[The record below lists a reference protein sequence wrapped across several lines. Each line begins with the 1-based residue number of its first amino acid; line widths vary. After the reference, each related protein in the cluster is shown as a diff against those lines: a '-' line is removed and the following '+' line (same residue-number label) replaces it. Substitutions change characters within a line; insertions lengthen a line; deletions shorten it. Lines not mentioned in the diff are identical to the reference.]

1 MDSIISI
8 EFEEAPSLGSKAANQ
23 SQTDP
28 KLLKAAADGN
38 AEPFKDMAREVIESL
53 LTLQTRNT
61 ILHIN
66 IMCQDAENAST
77 KFVEEILEICPA
89 LLIQVNAKG
98 DTPLHVAAK
107 FGHSDIVRVLID
119 RAKLAQDGDEAA
131 RQMIRMVNNKKNT
144 ALHDAMFPGNME
156 VVKILTREDPDYPYS
171 ANDYGK
177 TPLYMAAESESSDM
191 VLTLLENCTSLS
203 HEGPNGKTALH
214 AAVMYFDFKGDH
226 HAMRQLF
233 GRKKSLLKVTD
244 QYGWTPIHYAAYHGK
259 YWINDLL
266 EIDQTATNIADKDRK
281 MTALHLAAGRG
292 HARTVETILSLA
304 PECFELVDNRRW
316 NFLHYA
322 VASFQLQDLKPLLRN
337 PFARILINEG
347 DAKGN
352 TPLHVFAAV
361 RPSEFNRYMSRTTHA
376 NYQAVNDQNVSVGH
390 IMKYGYPELLVIN
403 LSILSTYKSRFLF
416 HYLFFYAVN

>member
-1 MDSIISI
+1 
-8 EFEEAPSLGSKAANQ
+8 
-23 SQTDP
+23 
-28 KLLKAAADGN
+28 
-38 AEPFKDMAREVIESL
+38 MAREVIGSL

-61 ILHIN
+61 ILHVN
-66 IMCQDAENAST
+66 IICQETENAST

-89 LLIQVNAKG
+89 LLIQVNTKG

-107 FGHSDIVRVLID
+107 FRHSDIVRVLID
-119 RAKLAQDGDEAA
+119 RAKVAQHGVEESESGVEAA

-156 VVKILTREDPDYPYS
+156 VVKILTKEDPDYPYS

-214 AAVMYFDFKGDH
+214 AAAMYFEFKGDH

-233 GRKKSLLKVTD
+233 ERKKSLLKVTD

-259 YWINDLL
+259 YWINALL

-304 PECFELVDNRRW
+304 PECFELVDNRGW

-322 VASFQLQDLKPLLRN
+322 VTDLGFQ
-337 PFARILINEG
+337 
-347 DAKGN
+347 
-352 TPLHVFAAV
+352 
-361 RPSEFNRYMSRTTHA
+361 
-376 NYQAVNDQNVSVGH
+376 
-390 IMKYGYPELLVIN
+390 
-403 LSILSTYKSRFLF
+403 
-416 HYLFFYAVN
+416 

>member
-77 KFVEEILEICPA
+77 NFVEEILKICPA

-98 DTPLHVAAK
+98 DAPLHVAAK

-119 RAKLAQDGDEAA
+119 RAKLAQDGDEEPESGVEAA

-177 TPLYMAAESESSDM
+177 TPLYIAAESESSDM

-214 AAVMYFDFKGDH
+214 AAAMHFD
-226 HAMRQLF
+226 
-233 GRKKSLLKVTD
+233 
-244 QYGWTPIHYAAYHGK
+244 
-259 YWINDLL
+259 
-266 EIDQTATNIADKDRK
+266 
-281 MTALHLAAGRG
+281 
-292 HARTVETILSLA
+292 LS
-304 PECFELVDNRRW
+304 
-316 NFLHYA
+316 
-322 VASFQLQDLKPLLRN
+322 K
-337 PFARILINEG
+337 
-347 DAKGN
+347 
-352 TPLHVFAAV
+352 
-361 RPSEFNRYMSRTTHA
+361 FN
-376 NYQAVNDQNVSVGH
+376 
-390 IMKYGYPELLVIN
+390 
-403 LSILSTYKSRFLF
+403 
-416 HYLFFYAVN
+416 